1 MERRPIRW
9 HDPGPGT
16 RVALLVVAYLALV
29 WLSFE
34 HGPYATLEGLVE
46 TLPEETFG
54 WGERGL
60 DARLEVLGEAGRDAY
75 WQFQIADF
83 LAAGFAA
90 IVLMAVIQWGAH
102 TFGGEDSALHHL
114 STLPLLLFLAE
125 VVENVGLVFL
135 SVSWPDLPGS
145 IVSLASWATRAK
157 FVLGG
162 ATFVGAAVATLAG
175 WWALWI
181 TRG

>member
-1 MERRPIRW
+1 M
-9 HDPGPGT
+9 
-16 RVALLVVAYLALV
+16 VLLVAAYFSIV

-34 HGPYATLEGLVE
+34 HGPYSTLSKLIES
-46 TLPEETFG
+46 LPEETFG
-54 WGERGL
+54 WGGTS
-60 DARLEVLGEAGRDAY
+60 LEASLQTLGESGRDVY

-102 TFGGEDSALHHL
+102 RFGGETSALHHL
-114 STLPLLLFLAE
+114 SALPLLLFLAE
-125 VVENVGLVFL
+125 LTENAGLVFL
-135 SVSWPDLPGS
+135 STSWPDLPDPV
-145 IVSLASWATRAK
+145 VSLASTATRAK

-162 ATFVGAAVATLAG
+162 ATFVAAAATTLAG